1 MSKLLVLSITFIVL
15 ACSTEKPKGKTE
27 AEVLYKE
34 AQMLMDDGRYILAT
48 EKLNQLKNKFPYS
61 IYATPSELLLAD
73 ILFEQE
79 SYVESAAAY
88 LLFRDFHPKHEKLPY
103 VVFKIAQSYY
113 KQIPDTYDRDLQ
125 PAFEAVKY
133 FKELKMKFPNSKY
146 SLKAN
151 KRITRCQEMIRDKE
165 QYIADFYYKTENY
178 DAAIWRYKDILSN
191 FKDKKLLKHS
201 VNRIVLASYYA
212 KDWDN
217 CYAFMK
223 KFEKFLVKNSEM
235 RDATNKCNEKYN
247 R

>member
-133 FKELKMKFPNSKY
+133 FKELKVKFPNSKY

-212 KDWDN
+212 RDWDN
-217 CYAFMK
+217 CYSFMK
-223 KFEKFLVKNSEM
+223 KYEKFLVKNSEM
-235 RDATNKCNEKYN
+235 KEATNKCNEKYN

>member
-1 MSKLLVLSITFIVL
+1 MSKLLVLSIVFIVL

-34 AQMLMDDGRYILAT
+34 AQMLMDGGRYILAT

-191 FKDKKLLKHS
+191 FKEKKLLKHS

-217 CYAFMK
+217 CYEFMK

-235 RDATNKCNEKYN
+235 REATNKCNEKYN